1 MHITE
6 NLWREMSKRISPF
19 PQGVADVPEPIKGTA
34 FFPGGFGLWSTED
47 DPRGQIA
54 IVGQDFNS
62 TRTYKQ
68 ALADGTEI
76 HSSAT
81 WRELQ
86 KILPD
91 NGISPRRCFFTNVY
105 MGLRDGG
112 KETGPFPGLPGICST
127 REFKDFSRRSLG
139 FFLFQLEFSRP
150 RLILTLGL
158 EPIRALA
165 HEVFHIPKPSSM
177 TEITEIY
184 REVRLPYGHT
194 TLVALTH
201 PSFYGRNV
209 GNRRYGVE
217 SGKKAEN
224 AMIADGL
231 KAASLG

>member
-1 MHITE
+1 
-6 NLWREMSKRISPF
+6 MSCSVQPF
-19 PQGVADVPEPIKGTA
+19 PQGVVDVPKPIGGTA

-62 TRTYKQ
+62 IRTYNQ

-76 HSSAT
+76 HSSTT

-86 KILPD
+86 KILLD
-91 NGISPRRCFFTNVY
+91 NRVSPRRCFFTNVY

-112 KETGPFPGLPGICST
+112 KETGPFPGLPGVCST
-127 REFKDFSRRSLG
+127 QEFRDFSRRSID
-139 FFLFQLEFSRP
+139 FFRYQLEFSRP
-150 RLILTLGL
+150 KLILTLGL

-165 HEVFHIPKPSSM
+165 RDVFQIAKPSSM

-184 REVRLPYGHT
+184 REVRLSYGNT
-194 TLVALTH
+194 TVVALTH

-209 GNRRYGVE
+209 VNRRYGIEV
-217 SGKKAEN
+217 GKKAEN
-224 AMIADGL
+224 AMISDGL
-231 KAASLG
+231 KAAKLG